1 MVLPS
6 LLVIVVIAFFPILYG
21 IVLSLTDSTV
31 TAFGSFV
38 GLENY
43 TEMFQDPDFMVGL
56 FNTVIFTVASVTLE
70 FIIGLGIALAIN
82 RAFRGRGLVRAAIL
96 VPWAFPTVISAVM
109 WRLMFQAR
117 NRDHPVLWPKPSA
130 SSAGPILS
138 DPTLL
143 LIAAILIDVWK
154 TMPFMALLLL
164 AGLQVIPGEVYE
176 AARVDGAN
184 VMQRFFRITL
194 PLLKG
199 AILVAVLFRTLDAYR
214 VYDLFWVFGA
224 RELQSLSTFVYEGV
238 RISQL
243 QFGPGNAACGLYL
256 RDGVPHSAL
265 LHQGLRYADFGGG
278 VIEMASAT
286 ATGKG
291 AGRGSLNM
299 VLFYVFLV
307 TLRFGEHIPAPLG
320 VQDEHRHQGRTLR
333 YATNVTATEPQ
344 RSPSRLR
351 SWATRRSSRRS

>member
-1 MVLPS
+1 VTTASSEKKGRGWFKEEFGNPERRTAYYMVLPS
-6 LLVIVVIAFFPILYG
+6 LLVIVVVAFFPILYG

-43 TEMFQDPDFMVGL
+43 TEMFQDPDFRVGL

-70 FIIGLGIALAIN
+70 FIIGLGIALAVN

-109 WRLMFQAR
+109 WRLMFQPGIGIFQYLAETIGLISG
-117 NRDHPVLWPKPSA
+117 PV
-130 SSAGPILS
+130 LS

-184 VMQRFFRITL
+184 VWQRFFRITL

-214 VYDLFWVFGA
+214 VYDLFWAFGA

-243 QFGPGNAACGLYL
+243 QFGPGNAA
-256 RDGVPHSAL
+256 A
-265 LHQGLRYADFGGG
+265 
-278 VIEMASAT
+278 
-286 ATGKG
+286 
-291 AGRGSLNM
+291 
-299 VLFYVFLV
+299 VFI
-307 TLRFGEHIPAPLG
+307 F
-320 VQDEHRHQGRTLR
+320 
-333 YATNVTATEPQ
+333 VTAFLIALFFIKVLGMQTSAEE
-344 RSPSRLR
+344 
-351 SWATRRSSRRS
+351 

>member
-1 MVLPS
+1 VTTTSSEKKGRGWFKEEFGNPERRMAYYMVLPS
-6 LLVIVVIAFFPILYG
+6 LLIIVVVAFFPVLYG

-43 TEMFQDPDFMVGL
+43 TEMFQDPDFRVSL

-70 FIIGLGIALAIN
+70 FVIGLAIALAVN

-109 WRLMFQAR
+109 WRLMFQPGIGIFQYLGETIGLISR
-117 NRDHPVLWPKPSA
+117 PV
-130 SSAGPILS
+130 LS

-154 TMPFMALLLL
+154 TTPFMALLLL

-184 VMQRFFRITL
+184 VWQRFFRITL

-214 VYDLFWVFGA
+214 VYDLFWAFGA

-243 QFGPGNAACGLYL
+243 QFGPGNAA
-256 RDGVPHSAL
+256 A
-265 LHQGLRYADFGGG
+265 
-278 VIEMASAT
+278 
-286 ATGKG
+286 
-291 AGRGSLNM
+291 
-299 VLFYVFLV
+299 VFI
-307 TLRFGEHIPAPLG
+307 F
-320 VQDEHRHQGRTLR
+320 
-333 YATNVTATEPQ
+333 VTAFLIALFFIKVLGMQTSAEE
-344 RSPSRLR
+344 
-351 SWATRRSSRRS
+351 